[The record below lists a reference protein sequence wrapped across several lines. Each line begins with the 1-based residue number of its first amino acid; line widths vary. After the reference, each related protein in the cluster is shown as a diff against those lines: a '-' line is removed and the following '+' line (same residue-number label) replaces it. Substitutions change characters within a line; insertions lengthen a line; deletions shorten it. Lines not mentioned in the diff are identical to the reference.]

1 MSGHH
6 PEQHSISPDMH
17 DAPDAWH
24 DHTKDP
30 MPQQMHAEVANAK
43 LIIGVGVG
51 LFLAVVAT
59 IGIIYWYY
67 IGYTTRLLEQNE
79 LIGLE
84 QAQLEHKI
92 AVATEFQG
100 YHWAKQ
106 GDEFV
111 KDTVQVPMDIAMRK
125 VVTEYTAKK

>member
-1 MSGHH
+1 
-6 PEQHSISPDMH
+6 MH

-30 MPQQMHAEVANAK
+30 MPQQTHGEVANAR

-51 LFLAVVAT
+51 LFFSVVVT
-59 IGIIYWYY
+59 IVIIYWYY
-67 IGYTTRLLEQNE
+67 IGYTTRLLNE
-79 LIGLE
+79 NEGPGYGLE
-84 QAQLEHKI
+84 ESQLLHKSN
-92 AVATEFQG
+92 VATEFEG

-111 KDTVQVPMDIAMRK
+111 KDTVQVPLDVAMRK
-125 VVTEYTAKK
+125 VVTQYSTKK